1 MDYQEELDLMEGVDK
16 EVRRLLAAGYHDA
29 LKMESARFLVMMTT
43 LKNQL
48 GRFLQNT
55 EPAEFKPIGE
65 IPLLVV
71 FPNGMISYEKQLQLM
86 RVGSQFCHIRF
97 DHLKIPS
104 FAEIGEYAR
113 PEPYLILDLEI
124 NGQTVS
130 KDWSPIRAEAS
141 LRIQRRR
148 GLSFSEGLAL
158 LGSLN
163 SRKETPPRQQ
173 LVLTNIFNSKDDDG
187 EITMPC
193 LDFAISVVTPVIDTT
208 SGHHANSRNNI
219 VSCLKDSIAYK

>member
-29 LKMESARFLVMMTT
+29 LKMDSARFLMMMTT

-48 GRFLQNT
+48 GRFFQNT
-55 EPAEFKPIGE
+55 EPAEFKLIGE

-86 RVGSQFCHIRF
+86 RVGQFCHIRF
-97 DHLKIPS
+97 DHLRVPS
-104 FAEIGEYAR
+104 FATMEEYAR

-158 LGSLN
+158 LGVIN
-163 SRKETPPRQQ
+163 SRKETPPHRH
-173 LVLTNIFNSKDDDG
+173 LVLTNVFNSKDDDG

-193 LDFAISVVTPVIDTT
+193 LDFVISVVTPVIGTT
-208 SGHHANSRNNI
+208 SGNHASSRNNI
-219 VSCLKDSIAYK
+219 VSCLKDFIAYR